1 MLFTCLPAYHPL
13 GTKPPCWRESQYAL
27 GQEEQRI
34 YSFYQPVC
42 FVCLLP
48 VRFFHSSMAVL
59 FCTIWVTSC
68 KRPIIGYRVK
78 ARYSLFQGFI
88 TGIGKGI
95 VGTFAKPTAG
105 VLDFASGAAA
115 AVRGQ
120 ATRSTRNFMPKPS
133 RLRRNCF
140 GPSGAIPR
148 FAATHAEGQEIML
161 KLNEGNFNEK

>member
-1 MLFTCLPAYHPL
+1 M
-13 GTKPPCWRESQYAL
+13 
-27 GQEEQRI
+27 
-34 YSFYQPVC
+34 
-42 FVCLLP
+42 
-48 VRFFHSSMAVL
+48 
-59 FCTIWVTSC
+59 TSC
-68 KRPIIGYRVK
+68 KRRVIGYRVK

-120 ATRSTRNFMPKPS
+120 ATRSSRNFMPKPS